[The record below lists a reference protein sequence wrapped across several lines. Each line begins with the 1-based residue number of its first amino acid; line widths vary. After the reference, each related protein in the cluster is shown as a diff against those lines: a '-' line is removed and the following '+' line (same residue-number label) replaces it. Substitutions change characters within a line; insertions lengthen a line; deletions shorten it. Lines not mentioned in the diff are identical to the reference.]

1 MIFQWRSEFLYW
13 TLRILESCNRQ
24 CDRCRMVQSGVQPIA
39 LHKFESWQWS
49 CKEKKCKDHVNKI
62 KENIEGL
69 ENFKTSIKMRGDM
82 IEVDRRHGGQLI
94 IWDHFIVLLPT
105 LSIVYLFE
113 FEKKRCQIR
122 NEKRWWF

>member
-1 MIFQWRSEFLYW
+1 
-13 TLRILESCNRQ
+13 
-24 CDRCRMVQSGVQPIA
+24 
-39 LHKFESWQWS
+39 
-49 CKEKKCKDHVNKI
+49 
-62 KENIEGL
+62 
-69 ENFKTSIKMRGDM
+69 MRGDM

-122 NEKRWWF
+122 NEKR